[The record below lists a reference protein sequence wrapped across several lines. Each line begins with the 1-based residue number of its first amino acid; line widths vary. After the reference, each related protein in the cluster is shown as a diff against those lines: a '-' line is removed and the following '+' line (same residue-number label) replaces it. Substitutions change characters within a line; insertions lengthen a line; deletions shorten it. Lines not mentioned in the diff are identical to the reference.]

1 MIGAVVLDLDVVLV
15 EGAEALVRVVAGHVP
30 VVVATTE
37 PAREVAALT
46 DARPELFEQVSSIVV
61 GDPADCSTPGD
72 LLEIVLESLGMA
84 PANVVAVLNSTAG
97 VMDAR
102 ALGMPAMVLPD
113 PRSPLPWQVA
123 AAGVPISPTPH
134 HAAVALLRML
144 RTEGAIPLRWKLIR
158 QLLPV

>member
-1 MIGAVVLDLDVVLV
+1 MIGAVVLDLDGILS

-37 PAREVAALT
+37 PARDVAALT

-84 PANVVAVLNSTAG
+84 PGNVVAVLSSTEG

-102 ALGMPAMVLPD
+102 ALGMPVMVLPD

-123 AAGVPISPTPH
+123 AAGVPITPTPH